1 MKVVEMDKKVEQL
14 KNFLSERGVKVE
26 DIVTSDFGE
35 EGILVRVF
43 TNLKSLKKAREL
55 ELELTEEGIDTDDFT
70 VIINT
75 QA

>member
-1 MKVVEMDKKVEQL
+1 MKVVDVDKRAEQL
-14 KNFLSERGVKVE
+14 KNFLSERGVEIK
-26 DIVTSDFGE
+26 DIVISDFGD

-55 ELELTEEGIDTDDFT
+55 ELELAGKGIDTDDFT
-70 VIINT
+70 VILNT